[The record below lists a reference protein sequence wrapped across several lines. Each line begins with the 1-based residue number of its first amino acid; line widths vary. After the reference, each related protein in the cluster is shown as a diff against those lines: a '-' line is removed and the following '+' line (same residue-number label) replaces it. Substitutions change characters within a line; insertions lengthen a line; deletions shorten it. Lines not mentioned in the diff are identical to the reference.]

1 MESTRRDLSND
12 MAEHRPI
19 LKNNQN
25 KHHPHPRFGLTPKT
39 GTANEVFF
47 LLWEYKCVDF
57 DGHRSR
63 HFTEISDGMIN
74 GCKRKSLAERS
85 PQMAAAP
92 PSKNLIVSPSGG
104 ELD

>member
-1 MESTRRDLSND
+1 MFSHIMESTRRDLSND

-47 LLWEYKCVDF
+47 LL
-57 DGHRSR
+57 
-63 HFTEISDGMIN
+63 
-74 GCKRKSLAERS
+74 
-85 PQMAAAP
+85 
-92 PSKNLIVSPSGG
+92 
-104 ELD
+104 